1 MVTMLY
7 TIGDDLVGDNGYYG
21 HRIVNEGWNSAEN
34 AGCDDVN
41 S

>member
-21 HRIVNEGWNSAEN
+21 HRIVNRALNGAEN